1 MCIRDSY
8 YYYYYYCY
16 YYCYN
21 CADDA
26 VMMCIKKCRLRVTG
40 KLTLGRRYFD
50 VSVENAPV
58 PPPKSAAQSCPFLN
72 ERVSVPESRSTDLR
86 A

>member
-1 MCIRDSY
+1 M
-8 YYYYYYCY
+8 
-16 YYCYN
+16 
-21 CADDA
+21 
-26 VMMCIKKCRLRVTG
+26 TG